1 MENYWKLMIYFPAP
15 PRVKN
20 WVSVAGQFTK
30 GLDAPSSNAKFEIA
44 ETSTTGLKEG
54 LMIIKNLNHSKRHTA
69 EKVEFS
75 TSTVM
80 YNVVRFPSSLCGVDS
95 PSALSLRNV

>member
-1 MENYWKLMIYFPAP
+1 MENYWKLIMYFPAS

-44 ETSTTGLKEG
+44 EISTTRLKEG
-54 LMIIKNLNHSKRHTA
+54 LMIIKNIKT
-69 EKVEFS
+69 
-75 TSTVM
+75 
-80 YNVVRFPSSLCGVDS
+80 
-95 PSALSLRNV
+95 